1 MNKVLYPGSFDPI
14 TKGHMNIIEQ
24 ASQLF
29 DEVVIAILQNSSKK
43 NSFFTIEERIQMLKE
58 LYSKV
63 HNVKVVSGSGAAVD
77 IAMLHECKAIIRG
90 LRGLSDY
97 DYEVQLAQ
105 INKDISNNKVNTIC
119 LSPELS
125 YNQVKDIM
133 KNKYNVELLVYGKV
147 EVMIM
152 KYCPLKLNL
161 NNCSVCKENNNKY
174 YLVNNSNDK
183 FRILHSNCITSIM
196 NCKNTNLIDEIEK
209 YKELGIYNYRID
221 LLDENKEEVG
231 EIINKIK
238 NKISS
243 N

>member
-77 IAMLHECKAIIRG
+77 IAMLYECKAIIRG

-119 LSPELS
+119 LFADKDFQFISSSVVKEVFNLD
-125 YNQVKDIM
+125 KDIS
-133 KNKYNVELLVYGKV
+133 KYVDN
-147 EVMIM
+147 
-152 KYCPLKLNL
+152 
-161 NNCSVCKENNNKY
+161 SV
-174 YLVNNSNDK
+174 
-183 FRILHSNCITSIM
+183 
-196 NCKNTNLIDEIEK
+196 
-209 YKELGIYNYRID
+209 
-221 LLDENKEEVG
+221 
-231 EIINKIK
+231 KIK
-238 NKISS
+238 MLKKVGR
-243 N
+243 